1 MDLLQIARLIA
12 VIAMVLLV
20 IAGVLFLAARTDLE
34 PGDIVFKQ
42 GSFTCA
48 VPLVSSILI
57 SLVLTIVINLVLI
70 LLKK

>member
-34 PGDIVFKQ
+34 PGVDPAQEI
-42 GSFTCA
+42 T
-48 VPLVSSILI
+48 
-57 SLVLTIVINLVLI
+57 
-70 LLKK
+70 